1 MKTAYIDVDT
11 QLDFVV
17 PAGSL
22 YVPGAEGILER
33 VGELNRE
40 AVAAGHLLIA
50 TMDAH
55 SENDVEF
62 LSWPHHCVVGTL
74 GQRKAE
80 QTIVKGM
87 RVVEKQSV
95 DCFTNPQMAEI
106 LRVEGVQEAVVYGVV
121 TEICVKNAVRGL
133 LDRGIR
139 VRVIANAVKELNA
152 GTRDRFF
159 EELRAGGGAIV
170 R

>member
-17 PAGSL
+17 PAGAL
-22 YVPGAEGILER
+22 YVPGAERILAR

-40 AVAAGHLLIA
+40 AIAAGHLLIA

-62 LSWPHHCVVGTL
+62 QSWPHHCVVGSL

-80 QTIVKGM
+80 QTVVKGM

-95 DCFTNPQMAEI
+95 DCFTNPEMAEI
-106 LRVEGVQEAVVYGVV
+106 LRLEGIEEALVYGVV
-121 TEICVKNAVRGL
+121 TEICVLNAVRGL

-139 VRVIANAVKELNA
+139 VRVIANAVKELNVDA
-152 GTRDRFF
+152 RDRFF
-159 EELRAGGGAIV
+159 EEVRGRGGEIA
-170 R
+170 